1 MQNIFPFQSGIK
13 KNDRENI
20 LHQKAKVI
28 WLTGLSGSGKTTLAI
43 ALEKELIIKNFKTYI
58 LDGDNLRNGLNS
70 DLGCSNEDRIE
81 NIRRIA
87 EVSKLFID
95 AGVICIN
102 CFVSPSNEIRLMA
115 KNIIEPENYIEV
127 FVKAS
132 IESCEKR
139 DVKGLYAKARE
150 GKIKDFTGISSSYET
165 PKNPDLTINTESDS
179 IEICIAKIL
188 DYIIPRISIS

>member
-1 MQNIFPFQSGIK
+1 
-13 KNDRENI
+13 
-20 LHQKAKVI
+20 
-28 WLTGLSGSGKTTLAI
+28 
-43 ALEKELIIKNFKTYI
+43 
-58 LDGDNLRNGLNS
+58 
-70 DLGCSNEDRIE
+70 
-81 NIRRIA
+81 
-87 EVSKLFID
+87 
-95 AGVICIN
+95 
-102 CFVSPSNEIRLMA
+102 MA

>member
-20 LHQKAKVI
+20 LNQKAKVI
-28 WLTGLSGSGKTTLAI
+28 WFTGLSGSGKTTLAI
-43 ALEKELIIKNFKTYI
+43 ALENELIKKNFKTYI
-58 LDGDNLRNGLNS
+58 LDGDNVRNGLNS
-70 DLGCSNEDRIE
+70 NLGFSNEDRFE
-81 NIRRIA
+81 NIRRIS

-95 AGVICIN
+95 AGIICIN

-115 KNIIEPENYIEV
+115 KNIIGPENYIEV

-165 PKNPDLTINTESDS
+165 PKNPDLTIDTESDS